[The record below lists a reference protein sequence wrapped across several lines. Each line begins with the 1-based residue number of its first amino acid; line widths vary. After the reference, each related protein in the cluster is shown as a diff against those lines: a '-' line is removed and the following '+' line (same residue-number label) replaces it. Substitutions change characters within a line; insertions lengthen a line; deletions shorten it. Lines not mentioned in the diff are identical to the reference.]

1 MADYLMKVSRN
12 ALLDRLRVLQSDLT
26 GENRHSDAMTVDF
39 AIQALNLGD
48 SGEEYVPNEN
58 TFRIPLEDWRKLNHG

>member
-1 MADYLMKVSRN
+1 MADYLLKVSRN

-39 AIQALNLGD
+39 VIQILG
-48 SGEEYVPNEN
+48 VPKTEGADLQYSTLSQNVAG
-58 TFRIPLEDWRKLNHG
+58 PKHWQAM